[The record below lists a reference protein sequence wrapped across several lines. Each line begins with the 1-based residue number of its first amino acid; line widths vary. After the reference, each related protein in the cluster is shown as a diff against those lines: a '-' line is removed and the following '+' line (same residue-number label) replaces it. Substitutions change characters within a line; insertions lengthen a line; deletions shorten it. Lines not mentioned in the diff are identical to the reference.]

1 MKWSELVDTTIKLLD
16 FYSNAGNVIPSSDGN
31 TLDAT
36 LRFPQFAQI
45 AQVEIAT
52 TAKYIRKTKE
62 ISQNPIPNLM
72 PNPLYMFNVI
82 PHLGMDLTDMVS
94 KGAKSYYFEVDN
106 VADIYI
112 EEETTP
118 NTWTILDTINHTT
131 PKGIYTSYKG
141 FIEASSVNNN
151 VRIRFSGDYP
161 YNIRN
166 RFLCAY
172 AFPTIDDIP
181 NYQRYVKYTMPA
193 DFYQLEK
200 VINKGNDML
209 YQDTVDWQWEGRN
222 ILAVNYGLIGEI
234 DVFYYAYPTQ
244 VPISPTDDWEFDLDE
259 EACQAIPFYIA
270 SQVLID
276 DPANK
281 STASTLLALYQGKL
295 ANMSNVITQGAQ
307 SVKNSMFVT
316 DGTNKL
322 F

>member
-1 MKWSELVDTTIKLLD
+1 MKWSQLVSSTIKLLD

-36 LRFPQFAQI
+36 LRFPEFAQI
-45 AQVEIAT
+45 AQIEIAT
-52 TAKYIRKTKE
+52 TAKYIRKVKE

-72 PNPLYMFNVI
+72 VSPLYQFNI
-82 PHLGMDLTDMVS
+82 YSHLNRDITDMTA

-112 EEETTP
+112 EEETAP
-118 NTWTILDTINHTT
+118 NTWTVLDTINHTT
-131 PKGIYTSYKG
+131 PKGIYTTYKG
-141 FIEASSVNNN
+141 FIAATNVNNN
-151 VRIRFSGDYP
+151 VRIRFSGSYP

-172 AFPTIDDIP
+172 TFPTVEDIP
-181 NYQRYVKYTMPA
+181 NYQRYVKYTMPD

-200 VINKGNDML
+200 VVNKGNDML

-222 ILAVNYGLIGEI
+222 IIAVNYFLVGEI
-234 DVFYYAYPTQ
+234 DVFYYAYPTP
-244 VPISPTDDWEFDLDE
+244 VPSNPTDDWEFDLDE
-259 EACQAIPFYIA
+259 EACQAIPFYVA

-281 STASTLLALYQGKL
+281 STSMTLLTLYQGKL

-307 SVKNSMFVT
+307 SIKNSMFT
-316 DGTNKL
+316 NDGTYKL